1 VGRNMEGIRIRKL
14 KGKRYIYILIK
25 KQILKD
31 PLKLG
36 QKDGSVNKDV
46 ATKPDNISTTTEM
59 YM

>member
-1 VGRNMEGIRIRKL
+1 MEGIRIRKL